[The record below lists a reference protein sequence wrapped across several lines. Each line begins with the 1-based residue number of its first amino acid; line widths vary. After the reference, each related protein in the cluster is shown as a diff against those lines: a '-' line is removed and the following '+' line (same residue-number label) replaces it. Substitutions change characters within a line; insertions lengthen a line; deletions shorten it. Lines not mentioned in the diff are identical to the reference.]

1 MHLGDGDGGMGKG
14 MGKGM
19 GDGDASGGK
28 GMGDGGW
35 LFVLRCTK
43 FGKVVE
49 TCNPTIG
56 PASNDLKQLFS
67 EQKEYLPAHLL
78 VFCAEELQVSQIQD
92 PCKNLEGLGQVPHHE
107 QSAKL
112 RVRSQYCQQ
121 TGNGRAQQRNALEIW
136 VGKFGQ
142 PKTRKLIYRLP
153 EIFEISRNQV
163 PKTCAVQVL
172 LVDLES
178 MASCTTPLR
187 PASAPLQETQA
198 D

>member
-1 MHLGDGDGGMGKG
+1 MVNKL
-14 MGKGM
+14 
-19 GDGDASGGK
+19 
-28 GMGDGGW
+28 
-35 LFVLRCTK
+35 
-43 FGKVVE
+43 E
-49 TCNPTIG
+49 TG
-56 PASNDLKQLFS
+56 
-67 EQKEYLPAHLL
+67 E
-78 VFCAEELQVSQIQD
+78 
-92 PCKNLEGLGQVPHHE
+92 
-107 QSAKL
+107 
-112 RVRSQYCQQ
+112 
-121 TGNGRAQQRNALEIW
+121 RNALEIW

-153 EIFEISRNQV
+153 EISRNHV